1 MNSPHFSVEYI
12 QQRNR
17 LTSVLRLCM
26 SIPHLLVART
36 RILSLALIISAGVVK
51 VGSAEPVNAL
61 PLPSAKLALIG
72 VFDQPVDIAS
82 RANDTGLYI
91 VQQSGRIVRL
101 GPTGTRTV
109 TLDLTSLVSTGG
121 EQGLL
126 GLVFHPTGKSI
137 FVNYTDVNGNT
148 VVARYAMKLDGTAV
162 KSSRV
167 VLFTLRQPYANHN
180 GGGLAFGPNGRLFIG
195 TGDGGSGGDP
205 ERRALDPKSRL
216 GKMISLNPNAASQA
230 GNGAVIWSRGLR
242 NPWRFEFD
250 SKGNLWIADVG
261 QNAWEEVNLARA
273 SNGFGKNKSFGWSA
287 LEANARYNTDQP
299 ATGHQPPVFA
309 YQHGN
314 TECSISGGTRIRDTK
329 LVSLK
334 DWYVFGDYCS
344 GDVTAIWVEGSK
356 TTKEVSLLRN
366 VGSITAIRTVNGGAA
381 FVLTHGGKI
390 YRIVK

>member
-1 MNSPHFSVEYI
+1 MLI
-12 QQRNR
+12 
-17 LTSVLRLCM
+17 
-26 SIPHLLVART
+26 ARS
-36 RILSLALIISAGVVK
+36 RILLLALIISVVIVR
-51 VGSAEPVNAL
+51 VGTTEPVNAL
-61 PLPSAKLALIG
+61 TSPSAQLALIG
-72 VFDQPVDIAS
+72 VFEQPVDIAS

-101 GPTGTRTV
+101 GSTGKRTI

-148 VVARYAMKLDGTAV
+148 VVARYAMKLDGTAI

-195 TGDGGSGGDP
+195 TGDGGSSGDP

-230 GNGAVIWSRGLR
+230 SNGAVIWSRGLR

-250 SKGNLWIADVG
+250 SQGNLWIADVG
-261 QNAWEEVNLARA
+261 QNVWEEVNLARA
-273 SNGFGKNKSFGWSA
+273 SNGFGKDKSFGWSA
-287 LEANARYNTDQP
+287 YEANARYNTDQS
-299 ATGHQPPVFA
+299 ATGHLPPVFA

-314 TECSISGGTRIRDTK
+314 TECSISGGTRIRDPN

-334 DWYVFGDYCS
+334 NWFVFGDYCS

-356 TTKEVSLLRN
+356 TTKVVSLLKN
-366 VGSITAIRTVNGGAA
+366 VGAITAIRSVYGGAA
-381 FVLTHGGKI
+381 FVLTHGGKVF
-390 YRIVK
+390 RIVK

>member
-1 MNSPHFSVEYI
+1 MIARSRVVV
-12 QQRNR
+12 
-17 LTSVLRLCM
+17 LTLVLSAVVVKMGVSEQVDALTT
-26 SIPHLLVART
+26 PTAQ
-36 RILSLALIISAGVVK
+36 LSL
-51 VGSAEPVNAL
+51 VGSFE
-61 PLPSAKLALIG
+61 
-72 VFDQPVDIAS
+72 QPVDIAS

-101 GPTGTRTV
+101 GSNGKRTV
-109 TLDLTSLVSTGG
+109 TLDLAALVSTGG

-148 VVARYAMKLDGTAV
+148 VVARYAMKLDGTAI

-216 GKMISLNPNAASQA
+216 GKMISLNPDATGQS
-230 GNGAVIWSRGLR
+230 GNGAIIWSRGLR

-250 SKGNLWIADVG
+250 SQGNLWIADVG

-273 SNGFGKNKSFGWSA
+273 SAGFGKDKSFGWSA
-287 LEANARYNTDQP
+287 YEANARYNTDQP
-299 ATGHQPPVFA
+299 ATGHLSPIFA
-309 YQHGN
+309 IRHGN
-314 TECSISGGTRIRDTK
+314 TECSISGGTRIRDTN

-356 TTKEVSLLRN
+356 TTKVVSLLKN

-381 FVLTHGGKI
+381 FVLTHGGKVF
-390 YRIVK
+390 RIVK